1 MPSFRIS
8 RVLPYGADQ
17 LFAIAADVERYP
29 DFLRW
34 WQSAVVR
41 QRSGNSYCTDQVVG
55 FGPVAQRFTTKTTLR
70 PPSEIEV
77 TAIEGPFRTFHLLWK
92 FEALRLARCR
102 VALDAEVD
110 LRAPLLQRFFDRAIR
125 ASMNSILTAFE
136 DRARQLHGR

>member
-8 RVLPYGADQ
+8 RVLPHGADQ

-41 QRSGNSYCTDQVVG
+41 QRSDDSYCTDQVVG
-55 FGPVAQRFTTKTTLR
+55 FGPLTQRFTTNTTLR
-70 PPSEIEV
+70 PPKEIEV
-77 TAIEGPFRTFHLLWK
+77 TAIDGPFRAFHLVWK
-92 FEALRLARCR
+92 FEALPPARCR

-110 LRAPLLQRFFDRAIR
+110 LHAPLLQRLFDRAMR